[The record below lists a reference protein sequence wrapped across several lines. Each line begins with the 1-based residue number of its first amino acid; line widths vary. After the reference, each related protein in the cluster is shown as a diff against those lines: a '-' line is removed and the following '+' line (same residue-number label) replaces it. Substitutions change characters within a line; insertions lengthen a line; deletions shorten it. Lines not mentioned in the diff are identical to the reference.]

1 MRLKFPASVSTVGWA
16 GRNGEVL
23 QEPSHRVSLSLED
36 EGWFVSLF
44 IYYNEKD
51 TNILVTFS
59 LDKRFATYD
68 GAVEAGLS
76 AAQEWIDRG
85 KPVHQ

>member
-1 MRLKFPASVSTVGWA
+1 MEKFYK
-16 GRNGEVL
+16 N
-23 QEPSHRVSLSLED
+23 HRIEVSLSLED
-36 EGWFVSLF
+36 EGWFVNLF
-44 IYYNEKD
+44 VYYTEQN

-59 LDKRFATYD
+59 LDKKFATYD

-85 KPVHQ
+85 NPARQ

>member
-1 MRLKFPASVSTVGWA
+1 VDGRDEMEKFYK
-16 GRNGEVL
+16 N
-23 QEPSHRVSLSLED
+23 HRIEVSLSLED

-44 IYYNEKD
+44 IYYNDKD

-59 LDKRFATYD
+59 LDKKFATYD
-68 GAVEAGLS
+68 GAVETGLS